1 MSSAGCSSAPE
12 GVAGATGPLRYCSS
26 RVGVVEQVAA
36 AHYAATDEPI
46 GAAVAETSS
55 RPRRAPH

>member
-1 MSSAGCSSAPE
+1 MAWRREESR
-12 GVAGATGPLRYCSS
+12 AGAAPDFCFS
-26 RVGVVEQVAA
+26 RVGVVEEVAT

-46 GAAVAETSS
+46 GAAVAQTSP